1 MTPTSDPTPSS
12 SHDQAPAWVAELI
25 KTMQPISDLAAMHAL
40 GKRRD
45 NNWRAMVRLFTATIV
60 LVMVGVWVLFQS
72 RAWGLQ
78 SDPLQRSVAI
88 IPVEGP
94 IAPGLN
100 ASAERLVGLIERA
113 CKADSVESLLLQI
126 NSPGGSPSE
135 AERVMAAVQTCRAK
149 TDSHEPKRVV
159 AMIDGLGASA
169 AYMIAMSTDE
179 IVAGRYS
186 IVGSIGAISR
196 FTDFSELAKR
206 FGVIEHTY
214 RSNILKGGPSALS
227 GVTPEDEQVNTEI
240 VTDLGRQFLGEVVTL
255 RGDRLKADPEQLFSG
270 RVWRADDAMAL
281 GLIDGIAS
289 LEDLKRDRF
298 KDINLHRYDTK
309 PSIAEQLGLTQAVRQ
324 VMAEVS
330 FDAVDY
336 D

>member
-186 IVGSIGAISR
+186 IVGSIG
-196 FTDFSELAKR
+196 
-206 FGVIEHTY
+206 G
-214 RSNILKGGPSALS
+214 
-227 GVTPEDEQVNTEI
+227 
-240 VTDLGRQFLGEVVTL
+240 DLPLHGLLRVGQAL
-255 RGDRLKADPEQLFSG
+255 RGDRAHL
-270 RVWRADDAMAL
+270 
-281 GLIDGIAS
+281 S
-289 LEDLKRDRF
+289 LEHPQGWPECVVGGHPRGRAGQHRDR
-298 KDINLHRYDTK
+298 H
-309 PSIAEQLGLTQAVRQ
+309 
-324 VMAEVS
+324 
-330 FDAVDY
+330 
-336 D
+336 

>member
-1 MTPTSDPTPSS
+1 
-12 SHDQAPAWVAELI
+12 
-25 KTMQPISDLAAMHAL
+25 
-40 GKRRD
+40 
-45 NNWRAMVRLFTATIV
+45 
-60 LVMVGVWVLFQS
+60 
-72 RAWGLQ
+72 
-78 SDPLQRSVAI
+78 
-88 IPVEGP
+88 
-94 IAPGLN
+94 
-100 ASAERLVGLIERA
+100 
-113 CKADSVESLLLQI
+113 
-126 NSPGGSPSE
+126 
-135 AERVMAAVQTCRAK
+135 
-149 TDSHEPKRVV
+149 
-159 AMIDGLGASA
+159 
-169 AYMIAMSTDE
+169 
-179 IVAGRYS
+179 
-186 IVGSIGAISR
+186 
-196 FTDFSELAKR
+196 
-206 FGVIEHTY
+206 
-214 RSNILKGGPSALS
+214 LS